1 MFNAAMLFLDAF
13 YNKVQLTGIWCR
25 RTTFYGHEMLSQM
38 RKNKNKTK
46 NNKKNEHIFQNS
58 KFLYAKDAP
67 YVIDT
72 SEIGSE
78 VFIGIEAK
86 GLSNRYIKSF
96 QNFPGV

>member
-1 MFNAAMLFLDAF
+1 ML
-13 YNKVQLTGIWCR
+13 
-25 RTTFYGHEMLSQM
+25 
-38 RKNKNKTK
+38 
-46 NNKKNEHIFQNS
+46 QNS

-86 GLSNRYIKSF
+86 GLSHRYNGKVVTLRAAVRLLIFILTCLASGLKS
-96 QNFPGV
+96 

>member
-1 MFNAAMLFLDAF
+1 MTGKG
-13 YNKVQLTGIWCR
+13 NKLRGYKKLLYIHVISK
-25 RTTFYGHEMLSQM
+25 E
-38 RKNKNKTK
+38 N
-46 NNKKNEHIFQNS
+46 NNKPKWNGFFSQNS

-86 GLSNRYIKSF
+86 GLSNRWAFVKL
-96 QNFPGV
+96 